1 MDDSTP
7 GQLSARL
14 FICLGF
20 AQLVERKAYA
30 ESERARAMSVRTP
43 IPVPPEAT

>member
-1 MDDSTP
+1 VGWMARTGATASTADIAASDRGLAEAP
-7 GQLSARL
+7 Q
-14 FICLGF
+14 
-20 AQLVERKAYA
+20 A